1 MSPSDEQKLANK
13 FHRYGWLG
21 VWVQLVLGIL
31 PLAMLCYVLLG
42 KATGENVTLG
52 LMDYMALGGLVVLA
66 FTMFWSYRYTRLARR
81 ITDPERRP
89 EWSAVARMLRVGI
102 WASSLG
108 IVISLLLMIIEVLR
122 LLFLF
127 LKTPQAGVPVIRTE
141 AGNRTAWVSAID
153 VVSLLAEICT
163 LVGELMIIAFTLWL
177 LFALLKHIG
186 VFGRLDDPATTASA
200 KR

>member
-1 MSPSDEQKLANK
+1 MSLSDEQKLANK

-21 VWVQLVLGIL
+21 VWAQLLLGIL
-31 PLAMLCYVLLG
+31 PLAMLCYMLLG
-42 KATGENVTLG
+42 KATGESITLG
-52 LMDYMALGGLVVLA
+52 LMDYLALAGLVILA
-66 FTMFWSYRYTRLARR
+66 FTAFWSYRYTRLARR
-81 ITDPERRP
+81 IADPERRP
-89 EWSAVARMLRVGI
+89 DWTSVAKMLRVGI
-102 WASSLG
+102 WASCIG
-108 IVISLLLMIIEVLR
+108 IVVSLLLLIIEVLR

-153 VVSLLAEICT
+153 VVSLLAELCT
-163 LVGELMIIAFTLWL
+163 LIGELMVVAFTLWL

-186 VFGRLDDPATTASA
+186 VFGRLDDPAAASSP